1 MTGVQ
6 TCALPIFGNFYTG
19 GFTGA
24 GAWDDP
30 KGIVHSN
37 EFVAN
42 RFAVANPAVRPVL
55 DLLDH
60 AQRSGSISNLS
71 SADIAAV
78 SGGAYS
84 SPSAAGGRYSANT
97 VSPSAGVDN
106 KILQECIQVM
116 RQVKER
122 FEGDIVAEVA
132 ITGKRG
138 IKKVT
143 GDYDKLIKNVR
154 R

>member
-1 MTGVQ
+1 M
-6 TCALPIFGNFYTG
+6 
-19 GFTGA
+19 
-24 GAWDDP
+24 
-30 KGIVHSN
+30 
-37 EFVAN
+37 
-42 RFAVANPAVRPVL
+42 ANPAVGPVL
-55 DLLDH
+55 DLWDQ
-60 AQRSGSISNLS
+60 AQRSGSIRNLS
-71 SADIAAV
+71 SAAIAAV

-84 SPSAAGGRYSANT
+84 LPSAAGGRSSANT